1 MSTYLSGKE
10 LTAAIVD
17 QWQEVKGHQQSARLA
32 KKDFAKAV
40 ENTPEAKHVVELQ
53 NDLANAK
60 EKLKSKILNDEQ
72 LSELSADVAY
82 YNTAVSSAKVTLSDL
97 LVRQAVTSKN
107 ASTDLGEDGRHEI
120 ILKAV
125 LGREAP
131 EQMPLFEGDT
141 ALEDDGVLN
150 DAVRAGKVTIS
161 VSKGG
166 KS

>member
-10 LTAAIVD
+10 LTQAIVD
-17 QWQEVKGHQQSARLA
+17 QWGEVKMHKHNAKMA

-40 ENTPEAKHVVELQ
+40 EKTAEAKEVERLSKE
-53 NDLANAK
+53 LANAK
-60 EKLKSKILNDEQ
+60 EKLHSKIESD
-72 LSELSADVAY
+72 SELKELGEDVSY
-82 YNTAVSSAKVTLSDL
+82 YNSAVTSARVTLSDL
-97 LVRQAVTSKN
+97 LVRQAVLSKN

-131 EQMPLFEGDT
+131 EQLPLFEGDT
-141 ALEDDGVLN
+141 MLEEGE
-150 DAVRAGKVTIS
+150 
-161 VSKGG
+161 

>member
-10 LTAAIVD
+10 LTQAIVD
-17 QWQEVKGHQQSARLA
+17 QWREVKDYMQRARLA

-40 ENTPEAKHVVELQ
+40 EKTPEAQEVTRLSEQ
-53 NDLANAK
+53 LANAK
-60 EKLKSKILNDEQ
+60 EKLKSKILNDAE
-72 LSELSADVAY
+72 LGDLSADVAY

-131 EQMPLFEGDT
+131 EQMPLFDGDT
-141 ALEDDGVLN
+141 MLEDSE
-150 DAVRAGKVTIS
+150 APA
-161 VSKGG
+161 
-166 KS
+166 

>member
-1 MSTYLSGKE
+1 MSTFLSGKE
-10 LTAAIVD
+10 LTQAIVD
-17 QWQEVKGHQQSARLA
+17 QWREVKDYQSSARLA

-40 ENTPEAKHVVELQ
+40 EKTHEAQEVQRLT

-60 EKLKSKILNDEQ
+60 EKLKSKILNDGD
-72 LSELSADVAY
+72 LSELSQDVAY

-97 LVRQAVTSKN
+97 LVRQAVISKN

-131 EQMPLFEGDT
+131 EQIPLFEGDT
-141 ALEDDGVLN
+141 MLEES
-150 DAVRAGKVTIS
+150 TQS
-161 VSKGG
+161 
-166 KS
+166 